1 MLKKGK
7 GWKFYKIFLCCHLLL
22 RPNPPNWRD
31 TQKII
36 FKLDDL
42 RKGLPPNQDVK
53 NTAQEFRFFSVL
65 GVVLE
70 DYEGAIG

>member
-1 MLKKGK
+1 MI
-7 GWKFYKIFLCCHLLL
+7 YE
-22 RPNPPNWRD
+22 RA
-31 TQKII
+31 
-36 FKLDDL
+36 
-42 RKGLPPNQDVK
+42 PPNQDVK